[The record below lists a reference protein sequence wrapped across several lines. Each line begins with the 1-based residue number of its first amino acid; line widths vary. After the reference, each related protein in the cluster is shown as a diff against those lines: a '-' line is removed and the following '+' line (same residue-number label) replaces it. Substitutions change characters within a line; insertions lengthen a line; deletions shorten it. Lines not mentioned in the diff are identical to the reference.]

1 MKHAI
6 EAMFHQWKAY
16 LTHISLNIDWYT
28 VHMSALP
35 WITPQQGLNYF
46 RNTTSQDLV
55 ENHPLSIEHQQKT
68 EDELFLL
75 AATVALLM
83 Q

>member
-1 MKHAI
+1 
-6 EAMFHQWKAY
+6 
-16 LTHISLNIDWYT
+16 
-28 VHMSALP
+28 MSALSS
-35 WITPQQGLNYF
+35 ITPQQGLNYF
-46 RNTTSQDLV
+46 RNTTLQDLV
-55 ENHPLSIEHQQKT
+55 KNHPLSIEHQQKT